1 MSDLRKIED
10 ALFFTALHITEP
22 QERRAFLERA
32 CGGDDTLLGT
42 IENML
47 AAAEGADQLLSRGLS
62 AIARSGG
69 DFEALHGRVG
79 ESISAE
85 AGNERIGTKIGPYTL
100 VESLGKGGGG
110 EFYLAEQHKP
120 VQRKVALKVIKL
132 GMDTRSVIARFEA
145 ERQALAMM
153 DHPYIAKVLDGGST
167 AFGRPYFVLE
177 LVNGTPITEFCNI
190 HHFDL
195 RQRIGLVI
203 NVCHAIQHAHQK
215 GIIHRDIKPSNILVS
230 MQDGIAA
237 PKVIDFG
244 IAKAIEGHIGDA
256 TSETVQGQLLGTPA
270 YMSPEQ
276 ACINTSDIDTRTD
289 IYSLGALLYEIVTGH
304 PPFDMKEFKEVLRA
318 DLPGLLAMK
327 DPVRPSVLIKHAEP
341 AKLAGLGRM
350 FASDPTKLAAMI
362 RGDLDWI
369 IVKAMEKD
377 RSRRYE
383 TANGLARDLQRYLDN
398 QPVAARPPGRMYV
411 LRKLVRRNRAVFVS
425 SALIL
430 LALIGGLGASTI
442 LFYKARRAEMRQT
455 DLRKLTEA
463 ALQNEAK
470 LRRLAETRS
479 RLTEAVALVRQ
490 EDFESAAQILGEMET
505 PPSEPSLDAITA
517 LRDVGMWLGGR
528 KRWQEASKCFEW
540 LLEIDKLDP
549 WRTVTLNY
557 QACGALL
564 AQTADWERYQRFCQI
579 LSDAHQKVS
588 DGDEAGRILKSCL
601 LQPLVPER
609 QASFAV
615 IAKVNEDWLQNIS
628 PSQKIG
634 WGSLPSS
641 LWRYRIGDWDAALE
655 VAATGVMNSTTAMA
669 HFPSYHAIRA
679 MAYERSGDSGAA
691 HESFEKAR
699 QALVAKWPSDWS
711 EGTHAG
717 YWYDWLFAAVL
728 VQEAGE
734 MLGMPLTLP
743 VEGNAEVVLDS
754 TTIK

>member
-1 MSDLRKIED
+1 MDDSKQIED
-10 ALFFTALHITEP
+10 ALFFTALHITDPE
-22 QERRAFLERA
+22 ERRAFLNRA
-32 CGGDDTLLGT
+32 CAGDDPLRLL
-42 IENML
+42 IDEML
-47 AAAEGADQLLSRGLS
+47 AAAEGAEQLVNRGLS
-62 AIARSGG
+62 AIVHSAE
-69 DFEALHGRVG
+69 DCHALHGSM
-79 ESISAE
+79 EHPASA
-85 AGNERIGTKIGPYTL
+85 ASGNERIGTKIGPYTL

-110 EFYLAEQHKP
+110 EVYLAVQHEP
-120 VQRKVALKVIKL
+120 VHRKVALKVIKL

-153 DHPYIAKVLDGGST
+153 DHPYIARVLDAGST
-167 AFGRPYFVLE
+167 TFGRPYFVLE
-177 LVNGTPITEFCNI
+177 LVNGTPITEFCNS

-203 NVCHAIQHAHQK
+203 SVCHAIQHAHQK

-230 MQDGIAA
+230 MQDGIPV

-256 TSETVQGQLLGTPA
+256 TSETVQGQMLGTPA

-276 ACINTSDIDTRTD
+276 ACINSSDIDTRSD
-289 IYSLGALLYEIVTGH
+289 IYSLGALLYEITTGR
-304 PPFDMKEFKEVLRA
+304 PPFDMTDFKEVPRA
-318 DLPGLLAMK
+318 DLPRLLSEK
-327 DPVRPSVLIKHAEP
+327 EPVRPSVFLKHADPAEL
-341 AKLAGLGRM
+341 AKLGGM
-350 FASDPTKLAAMI
+350 FSSDPSRLASMI

-383 TANGLARDLQRYLDN
+383 TANGLALDLQRFLDN
-398 QPVAARPPGRMYV
+398 QPVVARPPGRMYV
-411 LRKLVRRNRAVFVS
+411 LRKLVGRNRAVFVS

-430 LALIGGLGASTI
+430 LALVGGLGASTI

-455 DLRKLTEA
+455 ELRKLTEK
-463 ALQNEAK
+463 ALENEAH
-470 LRRLAETRS
+470 LRRAAETRS
-479 RLTEAVALVRQ
+479 RLTEAVAHARQ
-490 EDFESAAQILGEMET
+490 DDFEGAARILGEMET

-528 KRWQEASKCFEW
+528 KRWAEACKCFEW

-564 AQTADWERYQRFCQI
+564 ARTGDWERYQRFCQI

-609 QASFAV
+609 QASLAV
-615 IAKVNEDWLQNIS
+615 IAKVSEDWLQTI
-628 PSQKIG
+628 PQSQKFG

-641 LWRYRIGDWDAALE
+641 LWRFRIGDWEAALE
-655 VAATGVMNSTTAMA
+655 VSATGAMGATPSSA

-679 MAYERSGDSGAA
+679 MAFERTGDSVAA

-734 MLGMPLTLP
+734 MLGTPLSLP
-743 VEGNAEVVLDS
+743 VDGNAAEAPDS
-754 TTIK
+754 PTIK